1 MGVTL
6 REMSE
11 DEVAGD
17 EYRGRIRQCGEC
29 GEGFMYCTNLT
40 ELRVNGGYAGR
51 SYSYQC
57 EECGHVVA
65 DLDGASVL
73 YQLVML
79 PIGLVFSSV
88 LVYFGAQM
96 ALDVIRRGPGGNDP
110 TALGVI
116 IVLFL
121 GMGGALLL
129 GVLYTLWA
137 AYGDFRERRASPFLK
152 K

>member
-1 MGVTL
+1 MTM

-11 DEVAGD
+11 EEVEGD
-17 EYRGRIRQCGEC
+17 TYRGRIRQCGKC

-51 SYSYQC
+51 SYAYRC
-57 EECGHVVA
+57 EECGHVVS

-73 YQLVML
+73 YLITML

-88 LVYFGAQM
+88 LVYFGADM
-96 ALDVIRRGPGGNDP
+96 AWDLVVRGPGGNDP
-110 TALGVI
+110 TAVGVVI
-116 IVLFL
+116 FLFL

-129 GVLYTLWA
+129 GILYTLWA
-137 AYGDFRERRASPFLK
+137 HFQDFRARRESPFLK
-152 K
+152 R